1 MDLGINI
8 YGVKIYSHSIM
19 KKHPCIASYS
29 CEVAQTKR
37 LREDGYVGMLN
48 HSFAYLFPHRQNKQ
62 FSFSTDYQFGGDRN
76 ECGDVCVSEF
86 LKMNDEKLL
95 SYNSVWYIRED
106 GDCEA

>member
-19 KKHPCIASYS
+19 KKHPYIASYS

-62 FSFSTDYQFGGDRN
+62 FR
-76 ECGDVCVSEF
+76 F
-86 LKMNDEKLL
+86 LQIISLAEIVMNAGMWAFL
-95 SYNSVWYIRED
+95 NS
-106 GDCEA
+106 